1 MEENIRGWFFLKMNQ
16 WLDDHII
23 QTRRRMPPIRN
34 IGQVAFRKDKSVSDT
49 GAEHCQI
56 VESNTIHYPIFG

>member
-23 QTRRRMPPIRN
+23 QTRRRMPPIRKN
-34 IGQVAFRKDKSVSDT
+34 KLAHDTSIFPNSRK
-49 GAEHCQI
+49 
-56 VESNTIHYPIFG
+56 